1 MHVLANWTAKLVQ
14 FLSVASFITQIV
26 IVYIQVDLLFSLVDL
41 SVHSSGPF
49 GGPFSDW
56 GGGGGGGS
64 SEPREP
70 PLATALDINLDFRAM
85 LLINLIFEFCV
96 VIVQAGCTPRAWLP
110 SDLATSPLVCNLY
123 ITPSTL
129 QKSRT
134 IKVMIM
140 TVNQCMWYTHDTC
153 EFHHVTTLFLF

>member
-1 MHVLANWTAKLVQ
+1 MFSSST
-14 FLSVASFITQIV
+14 VASFITQTV
-26 IVYIQVDLLFSLVDL
+26 IMYIQVDLLFSLVDL

-56 GGGGGGGS
+56 GGGGGGGGS

-96 VIVQAGCTPRAWLP
+96 VIVQAGCTPRA
-110 SDLATSPLVCNLY
+110 C
-123 ITPSTL
+123 
-129 QKSRT
+129 
-134 IKVMIM
+134 
-140 TVNQCMWYTHDTC
+140 
-153 EFHHVTTLFLF
+153 